1 MSLSIET
8 LDLIAYEVAKV
19 RNLMAALEIATDCM
33 FVPDDEFAR
42 KQRDATVGLVNA
54 MGKQLAEL
62 DRIVED
68 FSQQAVDSKKA
79 A

>member
-1 MSLSIET
+1 MNLSSET
-8 LDLIAYEVAKV
+8 LDLISYEVAKI
-19 RNLMAALEIATDCM
+19 RNLMAALELATDCM

-42 KQRDATVGLVNA
+42 RQRDATVGLVDA

-62 DRIVED
+62 DRVVQEHT
-68 FSQQAVDSKKA
+68 QQAFASDKA